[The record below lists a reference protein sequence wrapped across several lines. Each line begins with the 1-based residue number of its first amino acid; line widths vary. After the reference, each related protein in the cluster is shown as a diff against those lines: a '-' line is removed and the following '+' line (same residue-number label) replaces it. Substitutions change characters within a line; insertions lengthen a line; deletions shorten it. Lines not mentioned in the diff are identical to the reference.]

1 MQLYQQKN
9 KYFIDMIKFVKNSSS
24 NNVLCKWGFDNE
36 TNLLLLLNDL
46 PAISWISSTDVE
58 LIAIVNGVR
67 TIQRFLD
74 ITPANLEKLGLI
86 KEVQFETSNERMLVM
101 PKLNYQR

>member
-1 MQLYQQKN
+1 
-9 KYFIDMIKFVKNSSS
+9 MIKFVKNSSS
-24 NNVLCKWGFDNE
+24 NNVLCKWGFDNK

-67 TIQRFLD
+67 TI
-74 ITPANLEKLGLI
+74 
-86 KEVQFETSNERMLVM
+86 
-101 PKLNYQR
+101 